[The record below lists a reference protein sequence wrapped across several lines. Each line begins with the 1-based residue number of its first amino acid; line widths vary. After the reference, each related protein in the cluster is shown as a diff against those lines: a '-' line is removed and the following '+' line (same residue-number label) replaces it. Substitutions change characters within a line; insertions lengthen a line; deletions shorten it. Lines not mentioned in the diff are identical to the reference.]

1 MGNTLFYGRN
11 TKNTVEVKPVQVQN
25 DGLEPVKE
33 SPVIEVVA
41 APAVPAAPATPAV
54 PAAPATPVAPAA
66 PVAPVISATP
76 VAPAAPVII
85 CDKVVASERD
95 VHPSTASKEVVQEKI
110 LLVKESDSA
119 ASSATPSTATSP
131 ALNPALDKEMVDSI
145 VKQMNVID
153 LTESAPPSKKRSKKN
168 RN

>member
-33 SPVIEVVA
+33 VPVIEVVA
-41 APAVPAAPATPAV
+41 APATPVVAPATPV
-54 PAAPATPVAPAA
+54 VTPVVAPATPVATPI
-66 PVAPVISATP
+66 VTP
-76 VAPAAPVII
+76 VAAAEVAPQTNGIQDMSLDNGRDGAQVAVKEKVLVI
-85 CDKVVASERD
+85 
-95 VHPSTASKEVVQEKI
+95 KEP
-110 LLVKESDSA
+110 VKESDSA

-131 ALNPALDKEMVDSI
+131 ALYSTLDKEMVDAI

-153 LTESAPPSKKRSKKN
+153 LTESAPSSKKRSKKN